1 MVWLLPIWFCLLL
14 MTIGCGLLA
23 VSAVQRLGGESFRTP
38 LSIFQLFWFGYAFL
52 IAALQLAST
61 LLPVRWPLTAA
72 LMVCSA
78 LGFVVARQAVRRRL
92 RSLWARRSF
101 TLSLLLCGVITVLV
115 VAGRAAQQVG
125 WYDTHLYHLQ
135 VVKWARTYPAV
146 PGIANLHYRLAFDN
160 SVHLF
165 GALTDVFYKGR
176 ASHLANGFLCIMVT
190 LQLLAKTLRPGH
202 QRARLIAAFCILV
215 LPFVLGRIASNEV
228 ASLSSD
234 LPLNLMCIVL
244 VLELLAS
251 TGAGPRASKTSS
263 KTWRSRG
270 TRQDLTLALVLTL
283 STVAVTTK
291 LGGLGM
297 LVVTGL
303 YALGALVERDRSKR
317 LGLSPRAGWKR
328 RALAMGALPAL
339 LLCGYF
345 ARQTILSG
353 WLFFPAPIGNL
364 HLSWSL
370 PEAETLDQFRWIQSW
385 ARLPGREPA
394 DVLDQG
400 FMRWFEPWFDRVR
413 NSQEFQV
420 MALALAL
427 ALVRLAQPRAAR
439 LPWQAIAL
447 SATIL
452 SIVLWFKGAPDLR
465 FGAGFFWLLLAVI
478 GAPMLGQLLQE
489 RSGQLLGLVLGLAL
503 SIWTGGL
510 SAELAYK
517 GYWTKLPPVGK
528 PALIE
533 RELSPGLKAWV
544 TDPSA
549 DICGNEPLPCTP
561 YPVHQ
566 RLRRPGDL
574 SAGFL
579 F

>member
-1 MVWLLPIWFCLLL
+1 MVWLLPIWFCLFL

-23 VSAVQRLGGESFRTP
+23 ASALQRLGGERFRTP
-38 LSIFQLFWFGYAFL
+38 LSAFQVFWFGYAFL

-61 LLPVRWPLTAA
+61 VVAVRWPLTVALMFCAA
-72 LMVCSA
+72 LGYV
-78 LGFVVARQAVRRRL
+78 LARQAVLRRL
-92 RSLWARRSF
+92 RSLWARKRF
-101 TLSLLLCGVITVLV
+101 TFAFLAGAVITVLV
-115 VAGRAAQQVG
+115 VAGHAAQHVG

-176 ASHLANGFLCIMVT
+176 ASHIANGLLCIVVT
-190 LQLLAKTLRPGH
+190 LQLLAKVVRPWH
-202 QRARLIAAFCILV
+202 QHGRLLSAFCILV
-215 LPFVLGRIASNEV
+215 LPFVLERVASNEV

-234 LPLNLMCIVL
+234 LPLNLICIVI
-244 VLELLAS
+244 VLEMLS
-251 TGAGPRASKTSS
+251 WQSR
-263 KTWRSRG
+263 RSRE
-270 TRQDLTLALVLTL
+270 DLRLALVLAL
-283 STVAVTTK
+283 ATVAMTTK
-291 LGGLGM
+291 LGGAGM
-297 LVVTGL
+297 LAVAGL
-303 YALGALVERDRSKR
+303 TVLATLVERAPAKR
-317 LGLSPRAGWKR
+317 VSLRLRAGWQP
-328 RALAMGALPAL
+328 RALALFALPAL
-339 LLCGYF
+339 LLSGYF
-345 ARQTILSG
+345 ARQIILSG
-353 WLFFPAPIGNL
+353 WLLFPTPIGNL

-385 ARLPGREPA
+385 ARIPRLEPA
-394 DVLDQG
+394 DVLDHG
-400 FMRWFEPWFDRVR
+400 FMRWFQPWF
-413 NSQEFQV
+413 NGFSGSQEFQV

-427 ALVRLAQPRAAR
+427 ALVRLSQPRKAR
-439 LPWQAIAL
+439 LPWQPVAL
-447 SATIL
+447 AATVL

-478 GAPMLGQLLQE
+478 GAPMLAQLLRERTGQLF
-489 RSGQLLGLVLGLAL
+489 GLVLGLAL

-510 SAELAYK
+510 SAELPPKNA
-517 GYWTKLPPVGK
+517 WTKLPPVKK
-528 PALIE
+528 PELFE

-544 TDPSA
+544 TDPST
-549 DICGNEPLPCTP
+549 DLCSNEPLPCTP